1 MMNYLQQLKLL
12 QEYLD
17 LTQQQLADM
26 FGVSFPSINS
36 WLNGKSVPRKLKQEL
51 IYREYIKIIGKTPAI
66 SISYARI
73 NLIED
78 ARKKNNILSVIN
90 RHNDI
95 RDSLVL
101 ALTYHTDKI
110 EGSTLTMRE
119 TQAILF
125 ENQTVNK
132 SLIEQLEAK
141 NHQTAWNFLLK
152 QMTEESFMID
162 EKFVLKLHSI
172 LMNGIL
178 EDAGAYRNHPVRIVG
193 SRTVTANYIKVPLLI
208 EELVLNINRETD
220 DFLKH
225 CAEVHSRFEQIHPF
239 GDGNG
244 RIGRLLLQSMLLKNN
259 YPPAIIEQ
267 DKKIRYYEVLE
278 KSQIK
283 ENSMPLTELIVEGM
297 LVGLKIIVIKQV

>member
-1 MMNYLQQLKLL
+1 MNYSQKLKLL
-12 QEYLD
+12 QEYLG
-17 LTQQQLADM
+17 LTQQQLADK
-26 FGVSFPSINS
+26 FGVSFPTMNS
-36 WLNGKSVPRKLKQEL
+36 WLHGKSVPRKSKQKYIHE
-51 IYREYIKIIGKTPAI
+51 EYINIFGESSSV
-66 SISYARI
+66 SINDARI

-78 ARKKNNILSVIN
+78 ARRKNNFLGVIN
-90 RHNDI
+90 KQKDI

-119 TQAILF
+119 TQVVLF

-152 QMTEESFMID
+152 QISDKTFALD
-162 EKFVLKLHSI
+162 EKFILKLHAI

-178 EDAGAYRNHPVRIVG
+178 ADAGCYRSHPVRIVG
-193 SRTVTANYIKVPLLI
+193 SRTVTANYMKVPILI
-208 EELVLNINRETD
+208 EELVSDINKKPD
-220 DFLKH
+220 DFLNH
-225 CAEVHSRFEQIHPF
+225 CAGIHSRFEQIHPF

-244 RIGRLLLQSMLLKNN
+244 RIGRLLLQAMLLNNN
-259 YPPAIIEQ
+259 YPPAIVEQ
-267 DKKIRYYEVLE
+267 DKKIRYYEGLE

-283 ENSMPLTELIVEGM
+283 YEYYLLVELIIESL
-297 LVGLKIIVIKQV
+297 LVGLKIIIIK